1 MRWASLCLLGAL
13 FLSACDD
20 AAEAPAGPAA
30 VDLFVAHT
38 PLAAPAEVMN
48 DLGYRIELD
57 RWVAVSAS
65 IELRPC
71 DASAS
76 IFWGIIGG
84 TAAAHVTPTLYRAG
98 GSAQPRDLLGAG
110 AATLF
115 GQLTPPAGDYC
126 QVRYASSPAD
136 ADLEGS
142 GGGASLLGKS
152 MVISGRY
159 TPPGGEMAVPFALST
174 TLGTRVDLPEIAA
187 SSAAPLFTLR
197 PGEQLIVTVTL
208 DPAAMFDGI
217 DFALQGPAQVE
228 SQLVFNLARGMRLAL
243 VPAP

>member
-1 MRWASLCLLGAL
+1 MRASRFLLLGAL

-20 AAEAPAGPAA
+20 TAETPGVPPVA
-30 VDLFVAHT
+30 DLFVAHAQ
-38 PLAAPAEVMN
+38 LDLPAVVVN
-48 DLGYRIELD
+48 DLGYRIEVD

-71 DASAS
+71 EASAS
-76 IFWGIIGG
+76 LLWRLVGG
-84 TAAAHVTPTLYRAG
+84 TAAAHVTPTVYRAG

-110 AATLF
+110 TAALF

-159 TPPGGEMAVPFALST
+159 RPPGGEAPVSFSLAT

-187 SSAAPLFTLR
+187 TSSAPLFKLR
-197 PGEQLIVTVTL
+197 SGERLAVTVTIE
-208 DPAAMFDGI
+208 PAAMFDGI

-228 SQLVFNLARGMRLAL
+228 SQLVFNLARGMQLQL
-243 VPAP
+243 VGEP

>member
-1 MRWASLCLLGAL
+1 MRAGWLGLLGAL
-13 FLSACDD
+13 LLTACEE
-20 AAEAPAGPAA
+20 AAEAPEVPPVA
-30 VDLFVAHT
+30 DLFVAHA
-38 PLAAPAEVMN
+38 PLDLPAVVVN
-48 DLGYRIELD
+48 DLGYRIEVD

-71 DASAS
+71 EASAS
-76 IFWGIIGG
+76 LFWQLFGG
-84 TAAAHVTPTLYRAG
+84 TAAAHVTPTIYRAG

-136 ADLEGS
+136 ADIEGS
-142 GGGASLLGKS
+142 GGGGSLLGKS

-159 TPPGGEMAVPFALST
+159 RPPGSEMAVPFSLET

-187 SSAAPLFTLR
+187 TSAAPLFRLR
-197 PGEQLIVTVTL
+197 SGERLTVTVTL

-228 SQLVFNLARGMRLAL
+228 SQLVFNLARGMELEL
-243 VPAP
+243 VVEP

>member
-20 AAEAPAGPAA
+20 AAEGPAA

-159 TPPGGEMAVPFALST
+159 TPPGGAIAVPFALST
-174 TLGTRVDLPEIAA
+174 TLGTRVELPEVAA

-197 PGEQLIVTVTL
+197 PGEQLTVTVTL

>member
-1 MRWASLCLLGAL
+1 MRAVWVCLLGAL
-13 FLSACDD
+13 CLAACDEPAD
-20 AAEAPAGPAA
+20 APPEPSV
-30 VDLFVAHT
+30 VDLMVAHA
-38 PLAAPAEVMN
+38 PLDAPPVVVN
-48 DLGYRIELD
+48 VLGYRIELD

-71 DASAS
+71 EASAS
-76 IFWGIIGG
+76 LLWGLVVG
-84 TAAAHVTPTLYRAG
+84 TAAAHVTPTIYRAG
-98 GSAQPRDLLGAG
+98 GAAQPRDLLGAG

-136 ADLEGS
+136 ADIEEL
-142 GGGASLLGKS
+142 GGGSSLLGKS

-159 TPPGGEMAVPFALST
+159 TPPGSEASVPFSLAT
-174 TLGTRVDLPEIAA
+174 TLGTRVDLPEVAA
-187 SSAAPLFTLR
+187 TSAAPLFTLR
-197 PGEQLIVTVTL
+197 PGEQLVVTVTL

-228 SQLVFNLARGMRLAL
+228 SQLVFNLARDMQLAL
-243 VPAP
+243 VAAP

>member
-1 MRWASLCLLGAL
+1 MRIARMGLLGAL
-13 FLSACDD
+13 FLPACEEAAD
-20 AAEAPAGPAA
+20 APEAPSV
-30 VDLFVAHT
+30 VDLFVAHA
-38 PLAAPAEVMN
+38 PLDLPAVVVN
-48 DLGYRIELD
+48 DLGYRIEVD

-71 DASAS
+71 EASAS
-76 IFWGIIGG
+76 LLWRLVGG

-98 GSAQPRDLLGAG
+98 GSAQPRDLLSAG
-110 AATLF
+110 EATLF

-159 TPPGGEMAVPFALST
+159 TPPGGEAPVSFSLAT
-174 TLGTRVDLPEIAA
+174 TLGTRVDLPELAA
-187 SSAAPLFTLR
+187 TSSAPLFKLR
-197 PGEQLIVTVTL
+197 PGEHLALTVTL

-228 SQLVFNLARGMRLAL
+228 SQLVFNLARGVQLQL
-243 VPAP
+243 VGEP

>member
-1 MRWASLCLLGAL
+1 MRVARLRLLGVL
-13 FLSACDD
+13 FLAACEE
-20 AAEAPAGPAA
+20 AAEAPEAPPVA
-30 VDLFVAHT
+30 DLFVAHA
-38 PLAAPAEVMN
+38 PLDAPPVVVN
-48 DLGYRIELD
+48 DLGYRVELD
-57 RWVAVSAS
+57 RWVTVSAS

-71 DASAS
+71 EASAS
-76 IFWGIIGG
+76 LIWRLVGG

-136 ADLEGS
+136 ADIEGS

-159 TPPGGEMAVPFALST
+159 TPPGGEASVPFSLAT

-187 SSAAPLFTLR
+187 TSEAPLFTLR
-197 PGEQLIVTVTL
+197 SGEQLTVTVTL

-228 SQLVFNLARGMRLAL
+228 SQLVFNLARGMQLAL
-243 VPAP
+243 VAAP

>member
-1 MRWASLCLLGAL
+1 MRGAAVCLLGAL

-38 PLAAPAEVMN
+38 SLAAPAVVVN
-48 DLGYRIELD
+48 DLGFRIEVD

-71 DASAS
+71 EASAS
-76 IFWGIIGG
+76 LLWRLVGG
-84 TAAAHVTPTLYRAG
+84 TAAAHVTPSLYRAG
-98 GSAQPRDLLGAG
+98 GSAQPRDLLSAG

-159 TPPGGEMAVPFALST
+159 TPPGGEASVPFSLAT

-187 SSAAPLFTLR
+187 TSAAPLFTLR
-197 PGEQLIVTVTL
+197 PSEQLSVTVTL

-228 SQLVFNLARGMRLAL
+228 SQLVFNLARGMQLEL
-243 VPAP
+243 VAEP